1 MSVKSPQRI
10 RSRLFDVIRQHNP
23 ERSFQIATETCC
35 YVDNATVEIFDDRL
49 MIGPRPQINRDGLQD
64 LGDPDSLLWFV
75 ARFDDPDF
83 EGRVA
88 RFLAKRGIGLPAK
101 WLTA

>member
-1 MSVKSPQRI
+1 MPVKSPQRI
-10 RSRLFDVIRQHNP
+10 QARLFDVIRQHNP
-23 ERSFQIATETCC
+23 ERSFQIATESCC
-35 YVDNATVEIFDDRL
+35 YVDSAAVEIFDDRL
-49 MIGPRPQINRDGLQD
+49 MIGPRPQIDRTGLHD

-88 RFLAKRGIGLPAK
+88 RFLAKRGIGLPTH
-101 WLTA
+101 WLSS